1 MSLCSTVNVKIKYWC
16 QSIFIFLSRCLLS
29 RPVTEDSSGLIIFC
43 LFCFPWMCFR
53 GQKTCAWLLFLYSY
67 SRNNFEIGVANSMH
81 TPLLWSTLETPPPE
95 DWLATAS
102 TVLSLSLRETK
113 MADRLF
119 FTGYRLQLLN
129 AANQNFIQT
138 VQPMKVVLNLFAE
151 VDLTCNCHL
160 RPSIYFLHNKSYIFI
175 CNNKIIILFIL
186 FDFMTSKC
194 YKYKLR
200 TGN

>member
-81 TPLLWSTLETPPPE
+81 TPLLWSTLDTPPPE

-102 TVLSLSLRETK
+102 TVLSLSLKETK

-129 AANQNFIQT
+129 AYTDCAANESGFKFVRWSWFDLQLSSKT
-138 VQPMKVVLNLFAE
+138 LNL
-151 VDLTCNCHL
+151 
-160 RPSIYFLHNKSYIFI
+160 
-175 CNNKIIILFIL
+175 LFI
-186 FDFMTSKC
+186 
-194 YKYKLR
+194 
-200 TGN
+200 